1 MPVRRT
7 YLTRASARSH
17 VREICLSHMIELFA
31 SIQSIRESKISDS
44 HSLTRSLVNLYLNI
58 KDVSVCDQVA

>member
-44 HSLTRSLVNLYLNI
+44 HARWLVNLYLNI
-58 KDVSVCDQVA
+58 KDLSVCDQVA